1 MENVLHKAKNTFTRE
16 GFKYQRL
23 LNVYSEF
30 LLRVSI
36 CQTMRLRPLWPH
48 APRIAM
54 KDGMGVYKGLERRVG
69 SNHQSS
75 DYKPDGL
82 PFPHSAKKS
91 L

>member
-1 MENVLHKAKNTFTRE
+1 
-16 GFKYQRL
+16 
-23 LNVYSEF
+23 
-30 LLRVSI
+30 
-36 CQTMRLRPLWPH
+36 
-48 APRIAM
+48 M